1 MVASIAVVG
10 MDDETKMALLVDEI
24 NAYSFLYPVESPSKK
39 FVFKWYALFCFEMNT
54 QFCIFIEMMMMI
66 LAFVILE
73 RIF

>member
-39 FVFKWYALFCFEMNT
+39 FVFKWYALSFFEMNT
-54 QFCIFIEMMMMI
+54 QFCIFISVSKI
-66 LAFVILE
+66 IQLLLFLWK
-73 RIF
+73 

>member
-39 FVFKWYALFCFEMNT
+39 FVFKWYALSFFEMNT
-54 QFCIFIEMMMMI
+54 QFRIFISVSKI
-66 LAFVILE
+66 IQLLLYLW
-73 RIF
+73 R

>member
-39 FVFKWYALFCFEMNT
+39 FVFKWYALSFFEMNT
-54 QFCIFIEMMMMI
+54 QFCIFISVSKI
-66 LAFVILE
+66 IQLLLYLW
-73 RIF
+73 R